1 MKNVFYIT
9 TAVIL
14 IGSCS
19 MSDGVTNMNNGY
31 LHARESNYSQVIE
44 DESGKVI
51 VPCTVIDF
59 DYDKDFIVAAQ
70 VENKDCFS
78 LVSDKAT
85 PLYWIIDCKSNK
97 VYSYLSL
104 EQYLD
109 FKEKFRISERL
120 KLKVE
125 HK

>member
-1 MKNVFYIT
+1 
-9 TAVIL
+9 
-14 IGSCS
+14 
-19 MSDGVTNMNNGY
+19 MSDGLTNMNNGY

-51 VPCTVIDF
+51 VSCTVIDY

-78 LVSDKAT
+78 LISDKAT

-97 VYSYLSL
+97 VYSYLSF

-109 FKEKFRISERL
+109 LKKAFRISERL

-125 HK
+125 RK

>member
-1 MKNVFYIT
+1 
-9 TAVIL
+9 
-14 IGSCS
+14 

-78 LVSDKAT
+78 SISDKAT

-97 VYSYLSL
+97 VYSYISF
-104 EQYLD
+104 EQYIV
-109 FKEKFRISERL
+109 FKEEFGISKKL

-125 HK
+125 RN